1 MTAIPKLLGADPL
14 FADGVDLTV
23 VLIVIGKTIAVFVL
37 LLLLVLFYIW
47 FLRKVIADMQNRVGP
62 DNAGPFGILQALADG
77 IKLFFKEQTIPDSA
91 DRRMFLLAPYLS
103 LLPAFLA
110 FSIIPI
116 GGVVTIA
123 GHQTYVQL
131 ADPQIGILFLLMMS
145 GIGIYGVMLAGW
157 SSGSK
162 YPLLGSVRASAQ
174 LLSYEAALGL
184 AIVAVLIQAGT
195 FSTRGIVAQQAWTG
209 SWSGGLGSWPLA
221 QWFLWPTLIAFFIFL
236 VAAVAET
243 NHPPF
248 DLVEA
253 EQELVGGFHTEY
265 SGIRFAIFFLAEFM
279 NLITMSAIAVTLFL
293 GGPAG
298 PSLGFVAANGWINA
312 WVMPIFWF
320 LAKLLVLLFGTVW
333 IRASLPRLRYDQL
346 MDIGWKYLIEV
357 AFLFAM
363 VSGVFVIARQEDWPA
378 WVYFA
383 APVGAVAIYAVLY
396 LCIPRRD
403 EITEDIR

>member
-1 MTAIPKLLGADPL
+1 MNPAQMLAADPL
-14 FADGVDLTV
+14 FANGVDLTV

-47 FLRKVIADMQNRVGP
+47 FLRKVIADIQNRVGP

-123 GHQTYVQL
+123 GHRTLVQL

-184 AIVAVLIQAGT
+184 AVAAVLIQAGT
-195 FSTRGIVAQQAWTG
+195 LSTRGIVSQQLWVG
-209 SWSGGLGSWPLA
+209 SWSTFGDWPIWN
-221 QWFLWPTLIAFFIFL
+221 WFLWPTVIAFFIFL
-236 VAAVAET
+236 IAAVAET

-279 NLITMSAIAVTLFL
+279 NLITMCAIAVTLFL

-298 PSLGFVAANGWINA
+298 PALGFVSANGWVNA
-312 WVMPIFWF
+312 WIMPIFWF
-320 LAKLLVLLFGTVW
+320 LAKLIILLFGTVW
-333 IRASLPRLRYDQL
+333 VRASLPRLRYDQL
-346 MDIGWKYLIEV
+346 MDIGWKYLIEL
-357 AFLFAM
+357 AFLFVM
-363 VSGVFVIARQEDWPA
+363 VSGVYVIARQEDWPV
-378 WVYFA
+378 WVYVA
-383 APVGAVAIYAVLY
+383 APIGAVAVYAVLY
-396 LCIPRRD
+396 LCIPKRD
-403 EITEDIR
+403 ELSEEIH